1 MKPKQSLKPFPISRQ
16 AISDFNRLAKE
27 KNLIHGISQFDVT
40 DARKIIQKHEDKSG
54 EKLSFT
60 AFTLYCMAK
69 AIDQN
74 KNLQGYRKGRRK
86 IVVFEDVDI
95 TTIIEVELENK
106 RFPLAHILR
115 RANQRDVKSLHDEI
129 REVQSNRESSR
140 SMGYWKFMKY
150 FLHLP
155 WFIRRLFYK
164 SILNNPERRKK
175 ISGTVSLSAV
185 GMVASGL
192 SGWGINQPNH
202 TLSVALGGISQK
214 ASVVDGKT
222 EIREILDI
230 TLAVDHDIVDGVPA
244 AEFLAHFK
252 ELIERGAGLEDF
264 R

>member
-1 MKPKQSLKPFPISRQ
+1 MKPKQTIRPFPISRQ

-27 KNLIHGISQFDVT
+27 KNLIHGISEFDVSK
-40 DARKIIQKHEDKSG
+40 ARILIQKYEEQSG

-60 AFTLYCMAK
+60 AFILYCMAK

-74 KNLQGYRKGRRK
+74 KNLQGYRKGQRK
-86 IVVFEDVDI
+86 VVVFDDVDV
-95 TTIIEVELENK
+95 TTIIEIELENK
-106 RFPLAHILR
+106 RYPLAHILR
-115 RANQRDVKSLHDEI
+115 SANQRDVKSLHDEI
-129 REVQSNRESSR
+129 RQVQSKRESSR

-150 FLHLP
+150 FLHFP

-164 SILNNPERRKK
+164 SILNNPERRKE

-214 ASVVDGKT
+214 AVVVDGQ
-222 EIREILDI
+222 IVSREVLDLTI
-230 TLAVDHDIVDGVPA
+230 AVDHDIVDGVPA
-244 AEFLAHFK
+244 AQFLAHFK
-252 ELIERGAGLEDF
+252 ELVESAAGLENHK
-264 R
+264 